1 MNLDSLLSIFTCVCS
16 FLGAFYG
23 VICAYWMHCSE
34 KNSFYVVCH
43 LVALYF
49 RKLED
54 GDIVNV
60 DVTVYYKGVHGK
72 NQFSC

>member
-1 MNLDSLLSIFTCVCS
+1 MYCSQKNL
-16 FLGAFYG
+16 FYTL
-23 VICAYWMHCSE
+23 CR
-34 KNSFYVVCH
+34 

-72 NQFSC
+72 SQFSR